1 MKNYLLTFLVFGLF
15 SISSFAQNSIQL
27 HIHHKLGDDTFY
39 LDTEASNNIGNKFNV
54 ERLEYYISEIS
65 ILHNGTIETPIK
77 DLWVLANA
85 ADETTVVDLKMHN
98 IDAIH
103 GIKFHIGVDPEHNHA
118 DPSNYGSGHPLAP
131 QFPSMHWGWSAGYR
145 FLAYEG
151 MGGENLNR
159 TCELH
164 GLGDDNYFETVVYT
178 DVAAAN
184 GEINININADY
195 TRVLE
200 NINVNSGVIV
210 HGDYGQAKKA
220 LENFRD
226 HVFSAADDATSI
238 VDFSEINSFDLYP
251 NPSNVGTAFIAIN
264 STQDYDYQVV
274 VRDILGREV
283 QFLEN
288 VRSNT
293 VTTLNVE
300 TTGLYMVSV
309 VKEGQSVIT
318 KKLQVN

>member
-1 MKNYLLTFLVFGLF
+1 MKNYLLTFLVLGLF

-27 HIHHKLGDDTFY
+27 HIHHKLGDETFY
-39 LDTEASNNIGNKFNV
+39 LDTEAANNIGNKFNV

-65 ILHNGTIETPIK
+65 ILHNGTIETPIN

-164 GLGDDNYFETVVYT
+164 GLGDNNYFETVVYT
-178 DVAAAN
+178 DVAASN

-210 HGDYGQAKKA
+210 HGDRDEARQA

-226 HVFSAADDATSI
+226 YVFSAADDATSI

-251 NPSNVGTAFIAIN
+251 NPASAGNSFISIN
-264 STQDYDYQVV
+264 ATQNLDYQVKV
-274 VRDILGREV
+274 YDVLGREV
-283 QFLEN
+283 AHLES
-288 VRSNT
+288 VQSNAPT
-293 VTTLNVE
+293 AL
-300 TTGLYMVSV
+300 
-309 VKEGQSVIT
+309 
-318 KKLQVN
+318 KLEEAGFVYGEFVQRRAACDD